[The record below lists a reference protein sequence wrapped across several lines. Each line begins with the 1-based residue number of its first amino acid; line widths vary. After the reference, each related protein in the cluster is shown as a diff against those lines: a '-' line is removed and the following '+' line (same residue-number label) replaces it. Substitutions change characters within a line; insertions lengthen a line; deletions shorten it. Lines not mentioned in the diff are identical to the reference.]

1 LDSIRIRAYGK
12 INIGLDVIKKRDDG
26 YHEVKMIMQTVNLFD
41 KLEIYKTNVPKIKI
55 STNLFY
61 IPNDENNLVYKAAK
75 LLFDEFHITNGIR
88 INLYKHIPVA
98 AGMAGGSSD
107 AAATLYAVN
116 KLFNLG
122 LTNQELME
130 RGVKIGADVPYCL
143 MKGTVLA
150 TGIGEKLTRLPAM
163 PNCYVVI
170 VKPAFSI
177 STKKVYQSLNIDEI
191 ERHPDIDGIIQAI
204 ERNDLYTI
212 ASKMENV
219 LESVT
224 VKKYPVLDEI
234 KNIMKNYGALGSVM
248 SGSGPT
254 VFGLFDDIRKAK
266 TVIKV
271 IKDLKLAKQFYLT
284 DMLNINA
291 KKGGF

>member
-1 LDSIRIRAYGK
+1 MDSIRIRAYGK

-150 TGIGEKLTRLPAM
+150 TGIGEKLTRLPTM

-170 VKPAFSI
+170 IKPAFSI

-191 ERHPDIDGIIQAI
+191 EHHPDIDGIIQAI

-234 KNIMKNYGALGSVM
+234 KNVMKNYGALGSVM

>member
-1 LDSIRIRAYGK
+1 MDSIRIRAYGK

>member
-41 KLEIYKTNVPKIKI
+41 KLEIYKMNVPKIKI

-75 LLFDEFHITNGIR
+75 LLFDEFHIINGIR

-98 AGMAGGSSD
+98 AGMAGGSAD

-177 STKKVYQSLNIDEI
+177 STKKVYQSLKIDEI
-191 ERHPDIDGIIQAI
+191 EHHPDIDGIIQAI
-204 ERNDLYTI
+204 ERKDLYTI

>member
-1 LDSIRIRAYGK
+1 MDSIRIRAYGK

-61 IPNDENNLVYKAAK
+61 VPNDENNLVYKAAK